1 MDAAEQSSMQSS
13 TQSTEQNDFT
23 SSHGGSSS
31 LHGGSSSS
39 HDGASSAQSDSST
52 ILERELAGQAEAMCS
67 AMFHTG
73 RMTVGRLFD
82 IHDNGQIYLNSVV
95 YQGPDS
101 VGAVRKGDAATAS
114 SAAEALA
121 GSAASEALA
130 GSAAS
135 EAFAGSAASEAF
147 AGSAASEAFAGSS
160 ASEAS
165 AGSVVSEASAP
176 EALEFSSSASE
187 ASVSS
192 SAAFSEQSLS
202 PGDRYI
208 RSILLALLDAKDGQG
223 KRLMKEQV
231 QWYAVYKVLSEK
243 LGYPSMMTE
252 FVRSMEQ
259 LGMDRVSP
267 CISFESIKKVPR
279 TIDPLMKSVDCWPEY
294 LCKAGGAVQKQI
306 LVAVKLLSLLRIA

>member
-23 SSHGGSSS
+23 SSHNGSSS
-31 LHGGSSSS
+31 LHGGSSSL

-121 GSAASEALA
+121 GS
-130 GSAAS
+130 SAA
-135 EAFAGSAASEAF
+135 ET
-147 AGSAASEAFAGSS
+147 FAGSS
-160 ASEAS
+160 AVSETS
-165 AGSVVSEASAP
+165 AGSVVSEASAS
-176 EALEFSSSASE
+176 EALELSSSAPE

-192 SAAFSEQSLS
+192 SAAFSEYSLS

>member
-31 LHGGSSSS
+31 LHGGSSSL

-114 SAAEALA
+114 SAAET
-121 GSAASEALA
+121 
-130 GSAAS
+130 
-135 EAFAGSAASEAF
+135 
-147 AGSAASEAFAGSS
+147 FAGSS
-160 ASEAS
+160 AVSETS

>member
-1 MDAAEQSSMQSS
+1 M
-13 TQSTEQNDFT
+13 
-23 SSHGGSSS
+23 
-31 LHGGSSSS
+31 
-39 HDGASSAQSDSST
+39 
-52 ILERELAGQAEAMCS
+52 
-67 AMFHTG
+67 
-73 RMTVGRLFD
+73 
-82 IHDNGQIYLNSVV
+82 
-95 YQGPDS
+95 
-101 VGAVRKGDAATAS
+101 
-114 SAAEALA
+114 
-121 GSAASEALA
+121 
-130 GSAAS
+130 
-135 EAFAGSAASEAF
+135 
-147 AGSAASEAFAGSS
+147 
-160 ASEAS
+160 
-165 AGSVVSEASAP
+165 
-176 EALEFSSSASE
+176 
-187 ASVSS
+187 SS

>member
-1 MDAAEQSSMQSS
+1 MSSVSIFPNKSIDAAEQPASFASSQ
-13 TQSTEQNDFT
+13 D
-23 SSHGGSSS
+23 
-31 LHGGSSSS
+31 SSSS
-39 HDGASSAQSDSST
+39 AQGNPSFLQDNPSSSSQDNPSSSSSSQGCMSAK
-52 ILERELAGQAEAMCS
+52 LEKELAGQAEAMCS

-114 SAAEALA
+114 SAAETSA
-121 GSAASEALA
+121 GSVAPEASASEAL
-130 GSAAS
+130 
-135 EAFAGSAASEAF
+135 E
-147 AGSAASEAFAGSS
+147 
-160 ASEAS
+160 
-165 AGSVVSEASAP
+165 
-176 EALEFSSSASE
+176 LSSSAPE

-259 LGMDRVSP
+259 LGMDRVNP
-267 CISFESIKKVPR
+267 GICIHSMKKAPKNLE
-279 TIDPLMKSVDCWPEY
+279 PLMKSVDCWPEY

>member
-31 LHGGSSSS
+31 LHGGSSSL

-114 SAAEALA
+114 SAAETFA
-121 GSAASEALA
+121 GSSAASEASA
-130 GSAAS
+130 GSAVS
-135 EAFAGSAASEAF
+135 EASAGS
-147 AGSAASEAFAGSS
+147 SAAETFAGSS
-160 ASEAS
+160 AVSETS

>member
-23 SSHGGSSS
+23 SSHNGSSP

-121 GSAASEALA
+121 GSAASEA
-130 GSAAS
+130 
-135 EAFAGSAASEAF
+135 
-147 AGSAASEAFAGSS
+147 FAGSS
-160 ASEAS
+160 ASETS

>member
-1 MDAAEQSSMQSS
+1 MSSVSIFPNKSIDAAEQPARSASSQ
-13 TQSTEQNDFT
+13 D
-23 SSHGGSSS
+23 
-31 LHGGSSSS
+31 SSSS
-39 HDGASSAQSDSST
+39 AQGNPSSSQDNPSSSQGCMSSK
-52 ILERELAGQAEAMCS
+52 LERELAGQAEAMCS

-95 YQGPDS
+95 YQGSDS

-114 SAAEALA
+114 SV
-121 GSAASEALA
+121 ASEV
-130 GSAAS
+130 
-135 EAFAGSAASEAF
+135 
-147 AGSAASEAFAGSS
+147 
-160 ASEAS
+160 S
-165 AGSVVSEASAP
+165 AGSVVSEASAS